1 MNGISYET
9 PIWGSVWQIL
19 KASDISVLAGALS
32 LHCMWGWLVR
42 SIRQE
47 GGRLS
52 RVMTLLLG
60 DRTIA
65 PLAPQNEVHVLR
77 ERISDTLIF

>member
-9 PIWGSVWQIL
+9 HIWGSVWQIL
-19 KASDISVLAGALS
+19 KANDISVLAWPLS
-32 LHCMWGWLVR
+32 SHCMWGWLVR

-47 GGRLS
+47 GECLA
-52 RVMTLLLG
+52 RVTTLLLG

-65 PLAPQNEVHVLR
+65 PLAPQNEVRVLR
-77 ERISDTLIF
+77 